1 MVEQGHKEY
10 SLLGT
15 AHKDEAYDPSKL
27 FDSIGKDRS
36 EFETFRDLFRMYL
49 IQESTHKQEQEESEP
64 EVSDA
69 DTSET
74 NNSEEEEQQ

>member
-10 SLLGT
+10 SLIGT
-15 AHKDEAYDPSKL
+15 SHKDEAYDPSKL
-27 FDSIGKDRS
+27 FDSIGKDGS

-49 IQESTHKQEQEESEP
+49 IQESTYKQEDFEP
-64 EVSDA
+64 EVSVA

-74 NNSEEEEQQ
+74 TNSGEEEQQ